1 MAEILKGAPVTAALN
16 EKLKGDVAEL
26 VEKGVQPCL
35 AILRVGEREDD
46 LAYERG
52 ALKRCAN
59 VGITVRQ
66 AVLPADVSQEDL
78 MKTLNELNEDS
89 TVHGIL
95 IFQPLPK
102 HLDSEAVRAAL
113 KPEKDVDGITDGSMA
128 GVFSSREIGFP
139 PCTAKACIEL
149 LDHYGYELKGKRV
162 TVVGRSLVIGKPVAM
177 MLLQKNATVTICHT
191 KTVDL
196 AAECAKAEILVV
208 AAGKAGVVGADHVS
222 EGQIVV
228 DVGINVNSE
237 GKLCGDVDF
246 AAVEPKVKAITPVP
260 AGVGTVTTC
269 VLAGHVVEAARRS
282 LKG

>member
-208 AAGKAGVVGADHVS
+208 AAGKTGVVGADHVS

>member
-66 AVLPADVSQEDL
+66 AVLPVDVSQEDL

-102 HLDSEAVRAAL
+102 HLDAEAVRAAL